1 MNIMHFTSGSGSIV
15 YTKIINI
22 PYSPVFCA
30 FVELK
35 SLEIFPKH
43 NGYGTIPLSATLNL
57 ITSLLLTNK

>member
-1 MNIMHFTSGSGSIV
+1 MNIMYFTSCNGSII

-30 FVELK
+30 FAELK

-43 NGYGTIPLSATLNL
+43 NRYGTISLSAALNL